1 MIFCA
6 NEYSPPL
13 EKVPWCKDNEPIC
26 KALRKPISVSNP
38 PLDNILNGQTS
49 LMCLVSADLRK
60 KCPFACESCSMCGIV
75 KQVKGICESDLGI
88 KEICPNECQQATKD
102 MEGTTN
108 SIFCFLSLS
117 YKSKCSGS
125 LHYALTNINFFR
137 KRWDKKGK

>member
-6 NEYSPPL
+6 YKYSPPL

-26 KALRKPISVSNP
+26 KALRKPPKVP
-38 PLDNILNGQTS
+38 MPTLDMLLNGQTTW
-49 LMCLVSADLRK
+49 MCLVSADLRK
-60 KCPFACESCSMCGIV
+60 KCPFACGSCFMCGIV

-125 LHYALTNINFFR
+125 LHNTLTNINFLR
-137 KRWDKKGK
+137 KR